1 MKYCNIVTAI
11 IISSY
16 TCIVAVSSYYL
27 LVIYS
32 IVSLQYCTVYR
43 VDSQSIYYTYLF
55 YRSGLFGGVV
65 YSTVLLT
72 LPYCITAVYTQLTV
86 LEIAAVHLTCQY

>member
-11 IISSY
+11 IISSH
-16 TCIVAVSSYYL
+16 TCTVVLLSSYYL

-32 IVSLQYCTVYR
+32 IVSLQYCTAYR

-65 YSTVLLT
+65 YLSNTRYSTVSLLYIPSSLYLKSLQYT
-72 LPYCITAVYTQLTV
+72 LC
-86 LEIAAVHLTCQY
+86 

>member
-11 IISSY
+11 IISSH
-16 TCIVAVSSYYL
+16 TCTLAVSSYYL
-27 LVIYS
+27 LAIYS

-43 VDSQSIYYTYLF
+43 VDSPSIYF
-55 YRSGLFGGVV
+55 SVEVV
-65 YSTVLLT
+65 CFAESVPFQYALQ
-72 LPYCITAVYTQLTV
+72 YCASDTAVLYHCCIYI